1 MTGSTEKLPARPR
14 AASDISPQQP
24 TTARSYGAIR
34 SGNRVA
40 LNAPVQRGR
49 IAGWQL
55 PYLRVAL
62 ILRRLEYDA
71 RETLEIGLVKREI
84 ENVERMHGE
93 VRRAGWFN

>member
-1 MTGSTEKLPARPR
+1 MAR
-14 AASDISPQQP
+14 
-24 TTARSYGAIR
+24 TYTVVR
-34 SGNRVA
+34 SGSRVA
-40 LNAPVQRGR
+40 AKAPVQRGR

-71 RETLEIGLVKREI
+71 RETLEIALVKREI
-84 ENVERMHGE
+84 ENVERMRGE